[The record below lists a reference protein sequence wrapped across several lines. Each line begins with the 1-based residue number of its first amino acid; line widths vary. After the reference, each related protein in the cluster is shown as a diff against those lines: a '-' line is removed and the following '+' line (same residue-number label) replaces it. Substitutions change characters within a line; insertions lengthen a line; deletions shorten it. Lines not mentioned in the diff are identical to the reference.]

1 MKKKTSAGLVW
12 FCFVEHKPLIS
23 EESISSIVF
32 ETKEVGLKYLPTTNR
47 GWENL
52 KMDLGRGSI
61 QVCAYKIPYIG
72 TPFFFYPSVIFIFYF
87 KINIFSY

>member
-1 MKKKTSAGLVW
+1 MKMKNEEKIFSGFDWNISLSTNL
-12 FCFVEHKPLIS
+12 LIS
-23 EESISSIVF
+23 EECITSIVF

-61 QVCAYKIPYIG
+61 QVCAYHIRVLDAIYWHTI
-72 TPFFFYPSVIFIFYF
+72 FFT
-87 KINIFSY
+87 